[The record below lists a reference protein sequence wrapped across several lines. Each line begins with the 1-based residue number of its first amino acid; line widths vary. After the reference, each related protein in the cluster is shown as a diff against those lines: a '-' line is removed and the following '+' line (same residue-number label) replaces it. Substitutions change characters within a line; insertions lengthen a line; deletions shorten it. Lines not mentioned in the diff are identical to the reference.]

1 MKLGSWAKGKT
12 FSWNIKIEFTCN
24 VQFSSFA
31 QLCPT
36 LCNCMDCSTPGFP
49 VQHQL
54 PKLAQTHV
62 HQVSDAIQ
70 LSHLLSSPSPTF
82 NLSQHQ
88 GLYKWVSSSHQLAK
102 VLLPTYNPR
111 WLSGKESTC
120 QCRRCRR
127 RRFDPWLGRS
137 SGGENGN
144 PLQYSCLENPV
155 DVGACQATVHGVAKS
170 WTQLSMSMQKKK
182 KKRKTE
188 N

>member
-182 KKRKTE
+182 KRKTE